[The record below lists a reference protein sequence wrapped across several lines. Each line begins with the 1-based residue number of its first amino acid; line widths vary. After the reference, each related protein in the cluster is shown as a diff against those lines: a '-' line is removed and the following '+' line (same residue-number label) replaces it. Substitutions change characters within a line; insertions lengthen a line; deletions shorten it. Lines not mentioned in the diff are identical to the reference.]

1 MPKIVLDGAIA
12 SLVKPSKKELPE
24 LPTQRRS
31 ALTFKFANLDPA
43 EHGMSSLAAAHLAN
57 PNGLQKSDRSSVHRA
72 LHTAPTDSWEIEL
85 CAGLALRLMVFPN
98 FEAVQ
103 QLGRA
108 LLVLKVHK
116 DPMVCEMFFMK
127 HADVMATYKERM
139 PRALEWVSLYDPK
152 GEIVFWAEL
161 YQPSSGRRTGSSN
174 SYLTDELCG
183 GFGSRFS
190 MREKCLDEDDGG
202 GGRASKYVGDG
213 KHGTKFLEEA
223 LTHMSCTDE
232 EREAKAAAANAARE
246 KAKAKKARQKANRAA
261 QKKEEEAEA
270 QRAAEQ
276 KEEEELAALRSTKI
290 AAPPSLQAFDWSK
303 LKKKE
308 CKEGLPVEVS

>member
-1 MPKIVLDGAIA
+1 MLIMPRT
-12 SLVKPSKKELPE
+12 S
-24 LPTQRRS
+24 PTQRPTEER
-31 ALTFKFANLDPA
+31 P
-43 EHGMSSLAAAHLAN
+43 
-57 PNGLQKSDRSSVHRA
+57 LQRARA
-72 LHTAPTDSWEIEL
+72 LHTAPTDSGNRAV
-85 CAGLALRLMVFPN
+85 AGLALRLMVFPN